1 MEHLRRWG
9 LADRLRERAP
19 IAVDWSQD
27 IIFCT
32 SLAGHELSRF
42 TGVFGLASEG
52 DRFPEV
58 GQQAPQYV
66 LEELLHEV
74 ADEQPNTRLALGW
87 SVSSLAHRGR
97 EAVVRVV
104 DQVGNEH
111 VVSAEIVIGCDG
123 PRSAVRESM
132 GAAYDGELALRPN
145 FGMVFEAPELWRHVT
160 HGPAVQYWTVT
171 GETPAL
177 VGPAR

>member
-1 MEHLRRWG
+1 M
-9 LADRLRERAP
+9 
-19 IAVDWSQD
+19 
-27 IIFCT
+27 
-32 SLAGHELSRF
+32 
-42 TGVFGLASEG
+42 
-52 DRFPEV
+52 
-58 GQQAPQYV
+58 
-66 LEELLHEV
+66 
-74 ADEQPNTRLALGW
+74 
-87 SVSSLAHRGR
+87 
-97 EAVVRVV
+97 RVV
-104 DQVGNEH
+104 DHVGNEH

-177 VGPAR
+177 VGPVDLNGTWWLIALGVDEDSGNEQAHRIIDGVVGAPTPAQILRPIHGPLGCSSWIVHELETSSSQATPPI